1 MALGSKK
8 NQSAASKKTVET
20 IRRLEGLRKD
30 ATKPVSFR
38 LEPRELDRLTQYAKK
53 QGIKISQL
61 LKSWVLDR
69 LLKEGLR

>member
-8 NQSAASKKTVET
+8 KQSAVSKKTVET

-38 LEPRELDRLTQYAKK
+38 LESRELDRLTQYAKK
-53 QGIKISQL
+53 QGIKTSQL
-61 LKSWVLDR
+61 LKSWVLQR
-69 LLKEGLR
+69 MLKEGLR